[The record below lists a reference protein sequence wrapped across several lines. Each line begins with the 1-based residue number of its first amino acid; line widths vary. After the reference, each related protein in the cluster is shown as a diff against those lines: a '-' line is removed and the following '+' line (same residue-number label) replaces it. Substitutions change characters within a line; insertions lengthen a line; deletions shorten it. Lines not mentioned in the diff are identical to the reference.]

1 MRRITKKGEV
11 IQKQDIKLTYVEVL
25 FLEPHTVF
33 SRGKGWCCE
42 PVSMQVLVSPAGKGH
57 IKP

>member
-33 SRGKGWCCE
+33 SRGKG
-42 PVSMQVLVSPAGKGH
+42 
-57 IKP
+57 